1 MCILMRGIY
10 CDRKSN
16 VISYCRKNHA
26 LDLGVNVENLNDY
39 EKLDRVK
46 RLFENEKYQ
55 EVIHQLRRPQ
65 CKDANL
71 TYIMYLW
78 MALAY
83 TFYFEQQ
90 PFDDDLVNLRKA
102 IDICHHHAFDNNIIA

>member
-1 MCILMRGIY
+1 MCILMRGIF

-16 VISYCRKNHA
+16 VISYVRKNHV
-26 LDLGVNVENLNDY
+26 LDFNLNFEDLNDY

-46 RLFENEKYQ
+46 RLFENEKY
-55 EVIHQLRRPQ
+55 EDVIFALRKPM

-83 TFYFEQQ
+83 TFYFE
-90 PFDDDLVNLRKA
+90 
-102 IDICHHHAFDNNIIA
+102 

>member
-1 MCILMRGIY
+1 MRGIY

-16 VISYCRKNHA
+16 VLSYCRKNHA
-26 LDLGVNVENLNDY
+26 LDLGVKVEKLNDY

-46 RLFENEKYQ
+46 RLFENEKYE
-55 EVIHQLRRPQ
+55 EVIHQLRRPL

-71 TYIMYLW
+71 TYTMYLW

-90 PFDDDLVNLRKA
+90 QPFNNDLVNLHKA
-102 IDICHHHAFDNNIIA
+102 IDI